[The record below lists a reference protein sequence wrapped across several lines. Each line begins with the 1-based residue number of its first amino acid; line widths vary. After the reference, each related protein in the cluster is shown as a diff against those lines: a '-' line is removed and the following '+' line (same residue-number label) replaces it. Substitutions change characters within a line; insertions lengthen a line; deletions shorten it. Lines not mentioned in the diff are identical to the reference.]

1 MIHFN
6 KGDIM
11 QATAQDLR
19 LRAKELL
26 DSVGRGEEVLITRKG
41 RLCAKLV
48 PVADSSGR
56 PGQDDEL
63 FGIWKDHAL
72 SEKVED
78 YVRTL
83 RKGRFDAD

>member
-26 DSVGRGEEVLITRKG
+26 DSVGRGEEVFITRKG

-56 PGQDDEL
+56 LGQDDEL